1 MSELNAYQQ
10 TNLARWDELAALHPG
25 IEAYGL
31 EAFKAGRSKLR
42 QLDLDEVGDVRGK
55 TLLHLQCHFGLDT
68 LSWAREGAAVT
79 GVDFAPQAIEA
90 ARAIAAECGLDARF
104 VCSTI
109 DDLPA
114 NLDGRFDVVY
124 TSRGVLGWLQDIG
137 RWGQVVGQFLKPG
150 GVFYV
155 ADNHPTFNM
164 YEEQPGSAELQRLY
178 SYFYRDEPYR
188 FDSPG
193 SYMDATAPV
202 AHMTE
207 YSWNH
212 TLADIVNALIAAG
225 LRIEFLHEF
234 PYTYDQFYPFME
246 CDASGWWWRLP
257 GDDERLPLMFSL
269 RASGGAQQAAE

>member
-25 IEAYGL
+25 IETYGL

-42 QLDLDEVGDVRGK
+42 PLDLEEVGAVRGK

-68 LSWAREGAAVT
+68 LSWAREGALVT
-79 GVDFAPQAIEA
+79 GVDFAPRAIET
-90 ARAIAAECGLDARF
+90 ARAIAAECGIDARF

-114 NLDGRFDVVY
+114 NLAGRFDVVY
-124 TSRGVLGWLQDIG
+124 TSRGVLGWLQDIR
-137 RWGQVVGQFLKPG
+137 RWGQVVGHFLKPG

-155 ADNHPTFNM
+155 ADNHPAFNM
-164 YEEQPGSAELQRLY
+164 YEARAGSTDLQRLY
-178 SYFYRDEPYR
+178 SYFHRDEPYR
-188 FDSPG
+188 FDAPG

-202 AHMTE
+202 AHTTE
-207 YSWNH
+207 FFWNH
-212 TLADIVNALIAAG
+212 TLADIINALIAAG

-234 PYTYDQFYPFME
+234 PYTYHDFFPFME
-246 CDASGWWWRLP
+246 CDASGWWRRLP

-269 RASGGAQQAAE
+269 RAIDGEQPAPE